1 MSLRFAFM
9 LVATPAACLLGVL
22 RPFWGLLALVF
33 LYYFRPDVWS
43 APDWFRPQM
52 WITVSVAIGWL
63 IHVRTFRV
71 HVLLGLA
78 LLVVLGHLGSAL
90 NAVVRMDTA
99 LDMVTVLSKLII
111 VQFLA
116 MQLVD
121 TPRRLNMFLWTNVLG
136 MVWNLKTI
144 LYLGLF
150 STGVTED
157 LRVDVGVG
165 QGGGANYLA
174 MILVMFLPF
183 LMIRFQSGSVK
194 ERFGAM
200 VLIPL
205 IMLCI
210 VLTGSRAGFLATG
223 ATVLVMLLISN
234 KKFLGIVTAGALA
247 LIFVVAMPDTQWDRL
262 QKGVGAAD
270 QRDFAAQ
277 SRVLLWKGA
286 VDMWQEYQW
295 LGVGPDNF
303 AYLSPRYAGFYAGR
317 NIEAYIPGVDRPGFV
332 AHSTW
337 LQTLAEGGLVSAIPF
352 LLMFPLAFFLLWRA
366 RAAPGP
372 LDADGQLIRT
382 SATAMIGLWVA
393 FIIGSSF
400 GSHIKLDFLWW
411 YMGCVAVVDS
421 MARRRREAEYQ
432 RWVSARSAS
441 LRPQVTGV

>member
-9 LVATPAACLLGVL
+9 LVATPAACLLGIL

-43 APDWFRPQM
+43 APNWFRPQM

-71 HVLLGLA
+71 HILLGFA
-78 LLVVLGHLGSAL
+78 LLVLLGHLGSAL

-99 LDMVTVLSKLII
+99 LDMVTVLAKLII

-116 MQLVD
+116 IQLVD

-183 LMIRFQSGSVK
+183 LMIRFQNGSAK
-194 ERFGAM
+194 ERLGSM
-200 VLIPL
+200 VLIPVT
-205 IMLCI
+205 MLCI

-223 ATVLVMLLISN
+223 LTVLVMLFISN
-234 KKFLGIVTAGALA
+234 RKLLGLVTAGALA
-247 LIFVVAMPDTQWDRL
+247 LVMLVAMPEAQWERL
-262 QKGVGAAD
+262 QKGVGPSE

-277 SRVLLWKGA
+277 SRVLLWQGA

-317 NIEAYIPGVDRPGFV
+317 NVEAYIPGVDRPGFV

-337 LQTLAEGGLVSAIPF
+337 LQTLAEGGLISAVPF
-352 LLMFPLAFFLLWRA
+352 LLMFPLAFFFLWRA

-372 LDADGQLIRT
+372 LDEDGRLIRS

-393 FIIGSSF
+393 FIVGSSF

-411 YMGCVAVVDS
+411 YMGCVAVIDV
-421 MARRRREAEYQ
+421 MARSRRQAEFV
-432 RWVSARSAS
+432 RSAAARQAS
-441 LRPQVTGV
+441 LRTALSGA